1 MEKQEPSRRLSAVL
15 IADIAGY
22 TKLVEQDT
30 EGTVSE
36 LKSVRAN
43 VINPAIS
50 RLNGRI
56 IKHTGDGFLAEFQSV
71 QDAVDCAIEMQTG
84 LRASSLKF
92 RMAVNLGDVIDDG
105 EDIYGEGV
113 NIAAR
118 LEALAEPGGISI
130 SGGVFDQVRN
140 RVQANFEDLGE
151 HEVKHVSAPVRVYKI
166 EVSISENIQSGKLLD
181 TNVLTDK
188 PSIAV
193 LPFDNMSGDPEQEF
207 FADGMAEDILTE

>member
-1 MEKQEPSRRLSAVL
+1 M
-15 IADIAGY
+15 
-22 TKLVEQDT
+22 
-30 EGTVSE
+30 SE
-36 LKSVRAN
+36 LKSVRSS

-56 IKHTGDGFLAEFQSV
+56 VKHTGDGFLAEFPSV

-84 LRASSLKF
+84 LRASSLDF

-118 LEALAEPGGISI
+118 LETLADPGGISI

-140 RVQANFEDLGE
+140 RVKANFEDLGE
-151 HEVKHVSAPVRVYKI
+151 HEVKHVSAPVSYTHLTLPTI
-166 EVSISENIQSGKLLD
+166 LL
-181 TNVLTDK
+181 V
-188 PSIAV
+188 
-193 LPFDNMSGDPEQEF
+193 
-207 FADGMAEDILTE
+207 